1 MGRYLVLWEID
12 SSKTPVDDKE
22 RVAGWSLLTETV
34 KQDIKSG
41 ITKDHG
47 QFVGELSGY
56 SVLEGTEVEVSSGL
70 AKYAPYVIF
79 KLHAVLS
86 VAQVGEIIKK
96 MSG

>member
-12 SSKTPVDDKE
+12 SSRSPVDAKE
-22 RVAGWSLLTETV
+22 RVAGWSLLQEMV

-41 ITKDHG
+41 ITKDNG

-56 SVLEGTEVEVSSGL
+56 SIMEGTEVEVGSTL
-70 AKYAPYVIF
+70 VKYFPYVNF

-86 VAQVGEIIKK
+86 VSQVGEILKK